1 MLKMD
6 GHASDHFYNPLSILT
21 SSAAQVPNMIV
32 MAPSDEAELI
42 HMVATAAAM
51 DRHPICFRFPR
62 GNALGVD
69 LAAHGIVGYK
79 GQPLPVRATRHT
91 RLSLISVGYNL
102 QTHSS
107 NSASLPGFTERA
119 ILHFTLK

>member
-1 MLKMD
+1 MD
-6 GHASDHFYNPLSILT
+6 GSLHCTIISASILT
-21 SSAAQVPNMIV
+21 DVAPGARPQVPNMIV

-62 GNALGVD
+62 GNALGLD

-79 GQPLPVRATRHT
+79 GTPMQARLSATR
-91 RLSLISVGYNL
+91 RPADWSLG
-102 QTHSS
+102 
-107 NSASLPGFTERA
+107 
-119 ILHFTLK
+119 

>member
-1 MLKMD
+1 
-6 GHASDHFYNPLSILT
+6 
-21 SSAAQVPNMIV
+21 MIV

-69 LAAHGIVGYK
+69 LAAHGIIGYK
-79 GQPLPVRATRHT
+79 GQPMPVRSCAGEATGICYGGSDDRARAQPHRPALRT
-91 RLSLISVGYNL
+91 
-102 QTHSS
+102 TSS
-107 NSASLPGFTERA
+107 HKCFVCS
-119 ILHFTLK
+119 